1 MKTFLVFRIRW
12 LKNQA
17 QCCSYEG
24 CTERE
29 KKRPQFTT
37 KTFSFFSGK
46 KRRYQMLHKRG
57 KNGETRVF
65 FVPFPFLLRENVSPK
80 KKSFDTLDHL
90 AHSSGEG
97 QHNSTRVVCTV
108 MEEEEAALNKTV
120 GDRGNSR
127 CNKVSPSFSSFSC
140 LFSSSSPL
148 IPCGRQYVRGNS
160 NFSRRVVIFCLGNL
174 NRSFV
179 KKLK

>member
-1 MKTFLVFRIRW
+1 MV
-12 LKNQA
+12 
-17 QCCSYEG
+17 
-24 CTERE
+24 
-29 KKRPQFTT
+29 KKRPSTVLLVRRLHWTWKKASSVHHKNFFFT
-37 KTFSFFSGK
+37 SLSSREGK
-46 KRRYQMLHKRG
+46 GAIRCCT
-57 KNGETRVF
+57 NGEKGGNQVF

-80 KKSFDTLDHL
+80 KKSFDSLDHL
-90 AHSSGEG
+90 ARSSGEG

-108 MEEEEAALNKTV
+108 MEEEEAPLNKTV